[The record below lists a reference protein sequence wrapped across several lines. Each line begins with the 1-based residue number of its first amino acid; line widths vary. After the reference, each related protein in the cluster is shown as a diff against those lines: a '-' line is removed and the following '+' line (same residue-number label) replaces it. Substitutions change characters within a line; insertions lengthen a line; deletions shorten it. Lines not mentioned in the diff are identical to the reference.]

1 MRNLL
6 LIAAACAGIVSAQA
20 QAIYYQDSK
29 NCDML
34 RHVAQ
39 QDRLRREFVLPE
51 VNGYK
56 VLKADLHTHTI
67 YSDGQVTPD
76 FRVEEAWLDGL
87 DVLAIADHV
96 EYRKW
101 EQNYIDWMKGYVK
114 KDAKAVN
121 NRLVRNDITKEGIQV
136 DLNLPYR
143 LAEPVAKNYGITL
156 IPAVEITRDMVTCG
170 HFNALFIT
178 DANSVFDN
186 DPAQSMRNARAQG
199 ALIMENHP
207 GWTRK
212 NLEMNDFEKKVFA
225 EKLIDGIEIM
235 NGPEFYPCV
244 ATRAVEQGL
253 FMAANT
259 DIHNATASVY
269 GINGQQRDM
278 TLILARDNSP
288 EAIKE
293 ALLAHRTLAYAY
305 GSARLIYARLFY
317 YKRRYTRAVIRTE
330 QPKRAVFRRRAAVFK
345 RVILRKRKAA
355 AHYHAALY
363 LPFNGKG
370 VNGLANVVRGDYFAH
385 AAGFLIK
392 YCNLRCVAVGNV
404 AYGVGLIAAQGVG
417 LGKVFAVILP
427 ALKLAQ
433 AMLRKVGLKPLAGP

>member
-1 MRNLL
+1 MRKLL
-6 LIAAACAGIVSAQA
+6 LIAAACAGIASANA

-34 RHVAQ
+34 RHIAQ
-39 QDRLRREFVLPE
+39 QDRLRREFVLPT
-51 VNGYK
+51 VNGYT

-101 EQNYIDWMKGYVK
+101 EQDYIDWMKGYVK
-114 KDAKAVN
+114 KDAKAIN
-121 NRLVRNDITKEGIQV
+121 NRLVRHDATKEGIQV
-136 DLNLPYR
+136 DLNQPYR
-143 LAEPVAKNYGITL
+143 LAKPVADSYGITL
-156 IPAVEITRDMVTCG
+156 VPAVEITRDMGVCG

-212 NLEMNDFEKKVFA
+212 NLDMNEFEKKVFA

-244 ATRAVEQGL
+244 ANRAKEHGL

-269 GINGQQRDM
+269 GVNGQQRDM
-278 TLILARDNSP
+278 TLILARENTP
-288 EAIKE
+288 EA
-293 ALLAHRTLAYAY
+293 
-305 GSARLIYARLFY
+305 
-317 YKRRYTRAVIRTE
+317 V
-330 QPKRAVFRRRAAVFK
+330 
-345 RVILRKRKAA
+345 
-355 AHYHAALY
+355 
-363 LPFNGKG
+363 
-370 VNGLANVVRGDYFAH
+370 
-385 AAGFLIK
+385 
-392 YCNLRCVAVGNV
+392 
-404 AYGVGLIAAQGVG
+404 
-417 LGKVFAVILP
+417 
-427 ALKLAQ
+427 
-433 AMLRKVGLKPLAGP
+433 